1 MTDDRFQLH
10 SSLGY
15 QITMLARVIERRFE
29 QRIADYG
36 LTRPMWCVLLA
47 AGQEGLHSPSEIA
60 DFIGIDRTAT
70 SRTLRKMEER
80 EFIIRDSGGG
90 DGRSI
95 HVTLRDRGQQA
106 LEAVLPMAVENAAYF
121 EAKLSAPE
129 LAQLRDAAAKLLRDE
144 PRIVSK
150 L

>member
-29 QRIADYG
+29 QRIAEYG

-47 AGQEGLHSPSEIA
+47 AGREGLHSPSEIA

-80 EFIIRDSGGG
+80 DFITRGSGDG

-95 HVTLRDRGQQA
+95 HVTLRARGQQA

-121 EAKLSAPE
+121 ESKLSAPE

>member
-1 MTDDRFQLH
+1 MTETCFHLH
-10 SSLGY
+10 RSLGY

-29 QRIADYG
+29 QRIAAHG

-47 AGQEGLHSPSEIA
+47 VGVEGHSTPSEIA

-70 SRTLRKMEER
+70 SRALRQMEER
-80 EFIIRDSGGG
+80 GFIIRSSGEG

-95 HVTLRDRGQQA
+95 RISLTNQGQAA
-106 LEAVLPMAVENAAYF
+106 LEAVLPIAQENAAHF
-121 EAKLSAPE
+121 EAKLTGPE
-129 LAQLRDAAAKLLRDE
+129 LADLRQAAEKLLQDE
-144 PRIVSK
+144 PRIVAK